1 MRHGRALANTST
13 ISRVAPNAIKFGWHR
28 KDLCASHEHGSI
40 ARLWD
45 TDRTMMQPAP
55 PAGGQRSDALLQMA
69 AELERKLAEV
79 DAMGV
84 HLAAAD
90 IDSAIARLRFAARS

>member
-1 MRHGRALANTST
+1 
-13 ISRVAPNAIKFGWHR
+13 
-28 KDLCASHEHGSI
+28 
-40 ARLWD
+40 
-45 TDRTMMQPAP
+45 MMQPAP